1 MSQQVETSD
10 NEISQ
15 VAQAVSEAIN
25 GLGEINKLVEQVKE
39 CAAPKP
45 KAPRYI
51 NGTEILGIALK
62 ASEVID
68 AEFEKLSEKG
78 VKENTDSMERV
89 VVALAK
95 ARTTGIRR
103 QL

>member
-1 MSQQVETSD
+1 MSQQVETPD

-15 VAQAVSEAIN
+15 VAQAVSEAIK

-78 VKENTDSMERV
+78 VKENADSMERV

>member
-1 MSQQVETSD
+1 MSQQVETPD

-15 VAQAVSEAIN
+15 VAQAVSEAIK

-78 VKENTDSMERV
+78 VKENVDSMERV